1 LKEGGKYKGKDG
13 AMANNIIPRDRPL
26 RRRLHPVVYDIAIG
40 LIILF
45 TVSAWLVFDRKA
57 DTELPLS
64 MITMFFVIA
73 IGIPAIIARVWR
85 RKADLSAADRRIVTF
100 REWMSGEFPVWGSH
114 IRTSEAMVDM
124 LLPLA
129 AVSFGMVAIG
139 IVFIIVR

>member
-1 LKEGGKYKGKDG
+1 
-13 AMANNIIPRDRPL
+13 MANDIIPRDRPL

-73 IGIPAIIARVWR
+73 IGRPAIIARVWR

-100 REWMSGEFPVWGSH
+100 REWVSGEFPVWGSH